1 MKTIFKYPLV
11 VTDEQKILMPV
22 GAEILCVQ
30 MQRDIPCLWAEV
42 NVEETRREYRE
53 IFIHGTGHKYNQHKR
68 YIGTFQ
74 KFDGALV
81 FHVFEGRSLGIDFR
95 DNGQK

>member
-11 VTDEQKILMPV
+11 VTDEQKILVPV

-30 MQRDIPCLWAEV
+30 MQRDVPCLWAEV
-42 NVEETRREYRE
+42 NVEETMREYRE
-53 IFIHGTGHKYNQHKR
+53 IFIHGTGHKYNPHKR

-81 FHVFEGRSLGIDFR
+81 FHVFEGKSL
-95 DNGQK
+95 